1 MTDKTGKLPIWMDG
15 ERASAL
21 KRTAERWW
29 ELVLVWVRS
38 PLQLGDALSASLAV
52 VDLYAYQRNIDR
64 YPYEPEW
71 LYRLRVHYALINAI
85 DAGTRAGMERIFT
98 RLEMPVYGLEERVPG
113 YDWDMIRLKA
123 SLADYLSH
131 ADVLQIVLQAYRRTC
146 RRWLVEIQSTTVT
159 ANDAPT
165 LAALTYYEPEG
176 TDYVVR
182 NTDAPLIAGM
192 TYWEF
197 A

>member
-1 MTDKTGKLPIWMDG
+1 MTPDYKLPFWMAG
-15 ERASAL
+15 SRATAVAKAAKRWWDTVSRWL
-21 KRTAERWW
+21 RTAYDFN
-29 ELVLVWVRS
+29 
-38 PLQLGDALSASLAV
+38 DAQTVAMPI
-52 VDLYAYQRNIDR
+52 VDLLAYQRGIER
-64 YPYEPEW
+64 YRGEPEW
-71 LYRLRVHYALINAI
+71 LYRLRVHHAYRNWI

-98 RLEMPVYGLEERVPG
+98 RLQMPVYGLEERVPG

-131 ADVLQIVLQAYRRTC
+131 SDVLQIVLQAYRRTC
-146 RRWLVEIQSTTVT
+146 RRWLVEIQSPTVT

>member
-1 MTDKTGKLPIWMDG
+1 MTDPTYQLPFWMDG
-15 ERASAL
+15 SRA
-21 KRTAERWW
+21 TAVARAAKRWW
-29 ELVLVWVRS
+29 ETVSGWLRTAYDFN
-38 PLQLGDALSASLAV
+38 DAQTVAMPIVYLL
-52 VDLYAYQRNIDR
+52 AYQRGIER
-64 YPYEPEW
+64 YRGEPEW
-71 LYRLRVHYALINAI
+71 LYRLRVHHAYSNWI

-98 RLEMPVYGLEERVPG
+98 RLKMPVYGLEERVPG
-113 YDWDMIRLKA
+113 YDWDMIRLKS

-146 RRWLVEIQSTTVT
+146 RRWLIEIQSTTVT
-159 ANDAPT
+159 ADDAPT

-182 NTDAPLIAGM
+182 HTAAPLIAGM